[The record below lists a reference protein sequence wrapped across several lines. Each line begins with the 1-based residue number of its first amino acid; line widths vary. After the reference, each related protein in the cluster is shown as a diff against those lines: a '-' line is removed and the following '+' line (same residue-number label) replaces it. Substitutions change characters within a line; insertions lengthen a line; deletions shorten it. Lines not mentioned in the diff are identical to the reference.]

1 MALNNKL
8 REESSRAIS
17 SILVTALE
25 ACRQGDVELVENLGL
40 SLETMQK
47 LDMLKADQIA
57 NISGHYMRGQSVMD
71 VFKFNSDK
79 MAKIIELASE
89 ETKLFEMVDEY
100 LRRGACKK
108 MMSELFGM
116 RSTQIANRKKF
127 LNLPTVKGR
136 ITVTTLDEQ
145 RQVYGSWLA
154 SIKTPDYR
162 ERLLCVS
169 KETGLMLSKIYRE
182 VLVIEEIQ
190 NQSNNR
196 ICA

>member
-1 MALNNKL
+1 MLLNNKL
-8 REESSRAIS
+8 RDESSRAIS

-47 LDMLKADQIA
+47 LDQLKADQIL
-57 NISGHYMRGQSVMD
+57 NISGNYMRDQSLMD
-71 VFKFNSDK
+71 VFNFNSEK
-79 MAKIIELASE
+79 MAKIIEIAAK
-89 ETKLFEMVDEY
+89 ETKLFEMIDEY

-108 MMSELFGM
+108 MMHDLFGM

-127 LNLPTVKGR
+127 LSIPTVKGR

-145 RQVYGSWLA
+145 RQVYDVWLA
-154 SIKTPDYR
+154 AIKIPDYR
-162 ERLLCVS
+162 DRLLLVS
-169 KETGLMLSKIYRE
+169 KETGLMMSKIYRE
-182 VLVIEEIQ
+182 VQIIEEIQ
-190 NQSNNR
+190 NQSNKR